1 MTEAPLRVAGRCW
14 LFGDNVP
21 TDQLVRADLV
31 FGALEEIRR
40 HVLENLN
47 PAFPVEV
54 RPGDVVVAGRHFG
67 QSSGRAIATRA
78 LKATGIGCV
87 VAESFA
93 RTFYRNAFEIA
104 LPVLEC
110 PGVTERVADG
120 DLLSVDVRSGEVV
133 DETRGVRV
141 QGRPTPPFL
150 LRMLEAGGL
159 IPLAAGLAGE
169 EG

>member
-1 MTEAPLRVAGRCW
+1 MTDIRFQGRCW
-14 LFGDNVP
+14 LFGDNIP

-31 FGALEEIRR
+31 FGSLEEIKK

-47 PAFPVEV
+47 PAFPREV
-54 RPGDVVVAGRHFG
+54 REGDVVVAGRHFG

-110 PGVTERVADG
+110 PGISERVADG
-120 DLLSVDVRSGEVV
+120 DLLSVDLRTGEIVNRSS
-133 DETRGVRV
+133 GVSL
-141 QGRPTPPFL
+141 QAAPPAPFL
-150 LRMLEAGGL
+150 LQMLEAGGL
-159 IPLAAGLAGE
+159 IPLAGRLAGE
-169 EG
+169 GTT

>member
-1 MTEAPLRVAGRCW
+1 MNEFRFQGRCW
-14 LFGDNVP
+14 LFGDNIP

-31 FGALEEIRR
+31 FGSMEEIKS

-47 PAFPVEV
+47 PAFPREV
-54 RPGDVVVAGRHFG
+54 REGDVVVAGRHFG

-110 PGVTERVADG
+110 PGISERVADG
-120 DLLSVDVRSGEVV
+120 DRLSVDLRTGEIV
-133 DETRGVRV
+133 DQATGVSL
-141 QGRPTPPFL
+141 QAQPPAPFL
-150 LRMLEAGGL
+150 LQMLEAGGL
-159 IPLAAGLAGE
+159 IPLAGRLAGE
-169 EG
+169 EAR